1 MFRLF
6 HFQRR
11 RIIIYLSWF
20 IILLK
25 ERVTKN
31 ERNRM
36 FEKKRIVKV
45 EEKEYFL
52 EILQTNIYIL
62 LPILKLLII

>member
-1 MFRLF
+1 
-6 HFQRR
+6 
-11 RIIIYLSWF
+11 
-20 IILLK
+20 LLK